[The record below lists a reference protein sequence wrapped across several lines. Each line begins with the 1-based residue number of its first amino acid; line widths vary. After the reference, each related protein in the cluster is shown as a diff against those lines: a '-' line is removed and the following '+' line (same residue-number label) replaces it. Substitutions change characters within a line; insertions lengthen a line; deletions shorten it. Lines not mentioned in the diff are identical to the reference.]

1 MVIIDALFIIL
12 AIIYEKIS
20 FKSLLE
26 NIKDIDIIYIELV
39 LFIVISI
46 WMVLCVFTK
55 NLISQKK
62 ERIDEITKKWKFN
75 EINEFL
81 EKNKYI
87 SLSTFTGLYTSTLG
101 VLYFLFSLEGTLKDL
116 YDKNNYFKT
125 YIFSIILV
133 SIIVITILYNYR
145 LKLIRESFIEKNR
158 KTKNPKK
165 KKYLIIERTKE
176 NYKSKQNTYKKYL
189 NKKRRK

>member
-12 AIIYEKIS
+12 AIINEKIS

-62 ERIDEITKKWKFN
+62 ERIDEITKKWKLN

-87 SLSTFTGLYTSTLG
+87 SLSTFTGLYTSTLA
-101 VLYFLFSLEGTLKDL
+101 VLYFLFSLEGTLKNL

-145 LKLIRESFIEKNR
+145 LKLIREIFIEKNR
-158 KTKNPKK
+158 QNKNPKK